1 MRRGRKRTTMKTYI
15 IDNEG
20 HPQEGDSLEGVVL
33 AACKLVWVDV
43 KDPSL
48 EERAYLR
55 DFFDLH
61 PLTATAVLES
71 ETVPRVQEFDGHV
84 LTVWSMLRDQPS
96 TEKLEITS
104 VYMVLGDNFL
114 ITAHIED
121 IHEIDTMFKKLQG
134 ETVPRHDHPAFFLYT
149 IMNVSV
155 EEWFPMVEGLKEQ
168 IDAYLED
175 MLADDKS
182 SDVSTVMALKHSNM
196 AVRRTISAL
205 RDVTMRLA
213 RRDLATIPDEL
224 GVYLMDVYDRLTRL
238 YLEVDNNTDLISSS
252 LDIHLSVVSNR
263 LNVTMKRLTAV
274 ATFFMPATFLAGV
287 YGMNFRHFPEINW
300 YWGYLYFWIAIVV
313 ITMAMFVLARRQDWF

>member
-1 MRRGRKRTTMKTYI
+1 MKTYI

-114 ITAHIED
+114 VTAHIED

>member
-1 MRRGRKRTTMKTYI
+1 MKTYI

-84 LTVWSMLRDQPS
+84 LIVWSMLRDQPS

>member
-1 MRRGRKRTTMKTYI
+1 
-15 IDNEG
+15 
-20 HPQEGDSLEGVVL
+20 
-33 AACKLVWVDV
+33 
-43 KDPSL
+43 
-48 EERAYLR
+48 
-55 DFFDLH
+55 
-61 PLTATAVLES
+61 
-71 ETVPRVQEFDGHV
+71 
-84 LTVWSMLRDQPS
+84 
-96 TEKLEITS
+96 
-104 VYMVLGDNFL
+104 
-114 ITAHIED
+114 
-121 IHEIDTMFKKLQG
+121 
-134 ETVPRHDHPAFFLYT
+134 VPRHDHPAFFLYT

>member
-114 ITAHIED
+114 VTAHIED

>member
-1 MRRGRKRTTMKTYI
+1 MKTYI

-20 HPQEGDSLEGVVL
+20 HAQEGDSLEGVVL

-114 ITAHIED
+114 VTAHIED